1 MTKEIK
7 IAPSILSADFSKL
20 GDEISVLDKTDCE
33 YIHIDVMDGHFVPN
47 LTIGPNVVKSIRNLS
62 KKIFDVHLMIDPVEK
77 FLDDFANAGADIITI
92 HHEISENVF
101 KCLEKIKNKKIK
113 AGISLKPSTPG
124 DVIKKYI
131 NHIDLVLIMTVE
143 PGFGGQTFMY
153 NQLNKI
159 QEVRKIVANRD
170 IEIEVDGGITL
181 ETAKKVKDA
190 GADVIVSGSTIFK
203 NKDYGKIISKLRVA

>member
-47 LTIGPNVVKSIRNLS
+47 LTIGSNVVKSIRNLS

-153 NQLNKI
+153 NQLKKI

-190 GADVIVSGSTIFK
+190 GANVIVSGSTIFK
-203 NKDYGKIISKLRVA
+203 NKDYGKIISKLRVV

>member
-113 AGISLKPSTPG
+113 AGISLKPSTPA

-131 NHIDLVLIMTVE
+131 NYIDLVLIMTVE

-153 NQLNKI
+153 NQLKKI

-190 GADVIVSGSTIFK
+190 GANVIVSGSTIFK

>member
-1 MTKEIK
+1 
-7 IAPSILSADFSKL
+7 
-20 GDEISVLDKTDCE
+20 
-33 YIHIDVMDGHFVPN
+33 
-47 LTIGPNVVKSIRNLS
+47 
-62 KKIFDVHLMIDPVEK
+62 MIDPVEK
-77 FLDDFANAGADIITI
+77 FLNDFADAGADIITI
-92 HHEISENVF
+92 HHEISENVL
-101 KCLEKIKNKKIK
+101 KCLEKIKNKKK
-113 AGISLKPSTPG
+113 MAGISLKPSTPA

-159 QEVRKIVANRD
+159 QEVREIVADRD

-190 GADVIVSGSTIFK
+190 GANVIVSGSTIFK
-203 NKDYGKIISKLRVA
+203 NKDYGKIINKLRIV

>member
-1 MTKEIK
+1 MAKEIK
-7 IAPSILSADFSKL
+7 IAPSILSADFSNL
-20 GDEISVLDKTDCE
+20 GNEISILDKTDCE

-92 HHEISENVF
+92 HHEISENVL
-101 KCLEKIKNKKIK
+101 KCLEKIKNKKKK
-113 AGISLKPSTPG
+113 AGISLKPSTPA

-131 NHIDLVLIMTVE
+131 DHVDLILIMTVE
-143 PGFGGQTFMY
+143 PGFGGQTFMH

-190 GADVIVSGSTIFK
+190 GANVIVSGSTIFK
-203 NKDYGKIISKLRVA
+203 NKDYGKIISELRIV